1 MSIKKQLKYFL
12 PPIFLDLYKNLFG
25 KGILFSGNYMSW
37 REASAN
43 ATGYDSDSILA
54 KVIVA
59 TNKVTSGETKFERD
73 GVTFDVM
80 HYPFPL
86 IATLLRASTE
96 NRGQL
101 TVLDFGGALGSSY
114 YQCRDFLQG
123 VNNLHWCVVEQA
135 HFVESGSAHFAT
147 KNLSFFYQMKDVWTT
162 HQPNVILFSGVLQY
176 LPEPFVVLKEAI
188 DSQVEYIIIDR
199 TPFIE
204 YGVSIISLQK
214 VPTQIINSSYPVWL
228 FNESEFKQIFSGKY
242 SEITS
247 FDALD
252 GVIGQGRL
260 KANFKGIVFK
270 IIRESED
277 TVKP

>member
-1 MSIKKQLKYFL
+1 
-12 PPIFLDLYKNLFG
+12 
-25 KGILFSGNYMSW
+25 MSW

-147 KNLSFFYQMKDVWTT
+147 QNLSFFYQMKDVWTT